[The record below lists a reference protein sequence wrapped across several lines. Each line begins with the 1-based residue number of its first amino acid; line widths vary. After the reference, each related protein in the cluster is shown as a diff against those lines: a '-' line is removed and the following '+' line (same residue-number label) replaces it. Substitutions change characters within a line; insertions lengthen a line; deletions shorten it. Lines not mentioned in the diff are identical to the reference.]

1 MLPDEILVFRN
12 GKWVEGQVEGRPAP
26 PGQTRF
32 GDVKGYYANLIGY
45 ARVVLCLLA
54 GFTVSAHFRWL
65 TAVLLLG
72 STLLDWIDGPI
83 ARRANQCSI
92 FGSGVDW
99 FADIMAQIVTMA
111 WLVTVVPAT
120 LPWMALATAVELC
133 NCIFDFAT
141 TATGRYPKAP
151 VRLRDRSWFFVILD
165 WSMPGGSYT
174 FLGNTLWLAYPLCL
188 LALCLRFDRTGL
200 ALLPLAALYIWCEL
214 AWTVFIVANW
224 REPARTESV
233 YADGPGGF
241 RHLGFVPERAREL
254 LAAAAR
260 EVAREMAGPCAGNK
274 AEGRI
279 FWINIWQRSRP
290 EEQMRIAGM
299 EDLDRWARG
308 IVARHYA
315 GEGVELDGYGTIVNP
330 VGSHAQEW
338 HIDYAPDYST
348 IFIPMSPLTP
358 ENTMQYA
365 ILPDP
370 PAAFDDPDCVD
381 ISALSNTR
389 PWISIRQLIAPCWSM
404 LRMDFGA
411 IHRGIANT
419 GSFDRH
425 MFWIS
430 VKKGALLP
438 PEPALAAIADE
449 VVVVQN

>member
-1 MLPDEILVFRN
+1 MLADEILVFRN
-12 GKWVEGQVEGRPAP
+12 GKWVEGGTAP
-26 PGQTRF
+26 SGQAGFVDIR
-32 GDVKGYYANLIGY
+32 GYYANLIGY
-45 ARVVLCLLA
+45 ARVLLCLIA
-54 GFTVSAHFRWL
+54 AFTAIHQLPWL
-65 TAVLLLG
+65 TAALLIA
-72 STLLDWIDGPI
+72 STLLDWIDGPV

-99 FADIMAQIVTMA
+99 FADIMAQIVTMG
-111 WLVTVVPAT
+111 WLVAVLPAA

-141 TATGRYPKAP
+141 AATGRYPKAP
-151 VRLRDRSWFFVILD
+151 ARLRDRSWFFVILD

-174 FLGNTLWLAYPLCL
+174 ILGNTLWLAYPLCL
-188 LALCLRFDRTGL
+188 LAWCLRFDRIGL

-224 REPARTESV
+224 AEPARTEPV
-233 YADGPGGF
+233 YADCPAGF
-241 RHLGFVPERAREL
+241 RHLGFVPERTRGML
-254 LAAAAR
+254 TAAAR
-260 EVAREMAGPCAGNK
+260 GIAEEMAGPCADNR

-290 EEQMRIAGM
+290 EERMRIEGVQ
-299 EDLDRWARG
+299 ELDRWAHDL
-308 IVARHYA
+308 VAEHYA
-315 GEGVELDGYGTIVNP
+315 GEGVALDGYGTIVNP
-330 VGSHAQEW
+330 VGSHPQEW
-338 HIDYAPDYST
+338 HIDYASDYST

-365 ILPDP
+365 VLPDP

-381 ISALSNTR
+381 LTALSNAR
-389 PWISIRQLIAPCWSM
+389 PWVSIRQLIAPCWSL

-425 MFWIS
+425 MFWVS

-438 PEPALAAIADE
+438 PEPSLAAIADVD
-449 VVVVQN
+449 VVVVQD

>member
-1 MLPDEILVFRN
+1 MLSDEILVFRD
-12 GKWVEGQVEGRPAP
+12 GKWVEGGAAP
-26 PGQTRF
+26 SGQTRF
-32 GDVKGYYANLIGY
+32 ADIRGYYANLIGY
-45 ARVVLCLLA
+45 ARVILCLIA
-54 GFTVSAHFRWL
+54 GITAVTHLRWL
-65 TAVLLLG
+65 TAGLLLS

-111 WLVTVVPAT
+111 WLVMVLPAA

-151 VRLRDRSWFFVILD
+151 ARLRDRSWFFAILD

-174 FLGNTLWLAYPLCL
+174 LVGNTLWLAYPLCL
-188 LALCLRFDRTGL
+188 LAFCLRFDRTGL
-200 ALLPLAALYIWCEL
+200 ALLPLAALYLWCEL
-214 AWTVFIVANW
+214 AWTVFIIANW
-224 REPARTESV
+224 AEPARTESV
-233 YADGPGGF
+233 YADGPAGF
-241 RHLGFVPERAREL
+241 RHLGFVRETAREML
-254 LAAAAR
+254 LAAARGIA
-260 EVAREMAGPCAGNK
+260 EEMAGPCAENK

-290 EEQMRIAGM
+290 EEQMCIEGV
-299 EDLDRWARG
+299 EELDRWARD
-308 IVARHYA
+308 IVAQHYA
-315 GEGVELDGYGTIVNP
+315 GEGVELDGYGTIINP
-330 VGSHAQEW
+330 VGSHPQEW
-338 HIDYAPDYST
+338 HIDYASDYST

-358 ENTMQYA
+358 ENAMQYA
-365 ILPDP
+365 VLPDP
-370 PAAFDDPDCVD
+370 PAEFDDPDLVD
-381 ISALSNTR
+381 ISALSNAR

-425 MFWIS
+425 MFWVS

-438 PEPALAAIADE
+438 PEPALAAIPNE
-449 VVVVQN
+449 IVVVQN